1 MTTTKTTS
9 TDDNI
14 TSQSIPLSPI
24 RFPQTA
30 TVAST
35 PANNSRVSSAILRSS
50 PISHALQRR
59 KTDIGH
65 ASSTPTLLTIN
76 NPQQSLSDVPITS
89 SNTLPIRRAEAMAR
103 EAIQNLAQQQ
113 QQRSSPIFENNNRS
127 PPLSRRVIINLKNNQ
142 TVSLDSHVS
151 SATKLPPIPSSSRT
165 IQRNNIYH
173 IPVLHELQ
181 MSPHPAPILSEPSF
195 QSVSTSN
202 NNNNNNGSYKNEF
215 HLKIP
220 VTITTSNDQENQSL
234 QNYVKED
241 GFIRRERIR
250 STNNNSNQTLK
261 SILKR
266 SSSRDTL
273 RKNVSFMNA

>member
-1 MTTTKTTS
+1 
-9 TDDNI
+9 
-14 TSQSIPLSPI
+14 
-24 RFPQTA
+24 
-30 TVAST
+30 
-35 PANNSRVSSAILRSS
+35 
-50 PISHALQRR
+50 
-59 KTDIGH
+59 
-65 ASSTPTLLTIN
+65 
-76 NPQQSLSDVPITS
+76 
-89 SNTLPIRRAEAMAR
+89 
-103 EAIQNLAQQQ
+103 
-113 QQRSSPIFENNNRS
+113 
-127 PPLSRRVIINLKNNQ
+127 
-142 TVSLDSHVS
+142 
-151 SATKLPPIPSSSRT
+151 
-165 IQRNNIYH
+165 
-173 IPVLHELQ
+173 

>member
-173 IPVLHELQ
+173 IPVLHEIQ
-181 MSPHPAPILSEPSF
+181 TTSTPPTTIITTQPENSIPS
-195 QSVSTSN
+195 VT
-202 NNNNNNGSYKNEF
+202 NGNYKNEF
-215 HLKIP
+215 HMEIP
-220 VTITTSNDQENQSL
+220 VAITTNNDQENQI
-234 QNYVKED
+234 QIN
-241 GFIRRERIR
+241 RERLP
-250 STNNNSNQTLK
+250 SANNNNNSNQTLK

-266 SSSRDTL
+266 SSSRERIS